1 MSVEQ
6 TIVIGIIS
14 SIIASIVFYLLMIL
28 IKPRFVISDKISCIK
43 VDDEYMD
50 YMIKIVNKTRSVI
63 TNVNYMLT
71 YCVEGEDGIVEI
83 YTVAPLKSPIMNI
96 DKYTRKNTDYAVR
109 ITYRI
114 RNGEYVLKENT
125 FFDFTFQAYHSFSN
139 AMRIKKQIFYKNP
152 PLGWAVAPPP

>member
-114 RNGEYVLKENT
+114 RNGEYVLK
-125 FFDFTFQAYHSFSN
+125 
-139 AMRIKKQIFYKNP
+139 
-152 PLGWAVAPPP
+152 